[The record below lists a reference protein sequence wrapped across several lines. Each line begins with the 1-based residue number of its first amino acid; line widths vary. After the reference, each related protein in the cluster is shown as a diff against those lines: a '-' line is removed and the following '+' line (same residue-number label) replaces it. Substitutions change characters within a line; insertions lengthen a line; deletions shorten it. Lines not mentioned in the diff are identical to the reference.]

1 MALDP
6 VTGALDLASTI
17 VNKIWPDKSAQEQQ
31 QLAAVLAM
39 VQGQMSAN
47 TAQASNPSVFVSGA
61 RPFIMWVCGFACAW
75 NWLGIS
81 IAKTICAFLHYP
93 IVLTA
98 ADTSE
103 MMPMLTA
110 LLGLGAYRTVEKI
123 KGVARNSLTDGQ

>member
-6 VTGALDLASTI
+6 ITAGIDLASNI
-17 VNKIWPDKSAQEQQ
+17 VSKIWPDKSAQEQQ
-31 QLAAVLAM
+31 QLAAMLAM
-39 VQGQMSAN
+39 IQGQMDAN
-47 TAQASNPSVFVSGA
+47 KIQASNPSVFVSGA

-81 IAKTICAFLHYP
+81 IAKAACAFFHYP
-93 IVLTA
+93 IVLTP

-123 KGVARNSLTDGQ
+123 RGVARNSLTDTQ